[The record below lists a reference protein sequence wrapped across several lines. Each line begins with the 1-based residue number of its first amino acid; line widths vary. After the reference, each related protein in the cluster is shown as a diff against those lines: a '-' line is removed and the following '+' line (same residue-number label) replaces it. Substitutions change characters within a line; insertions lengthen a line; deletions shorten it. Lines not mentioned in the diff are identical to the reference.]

1 MELVDSTRLRT
12 FQPGVDIFKQA
23 TPRHYL
29 YIVLQ
34 GCCEYRRCFPMDV
47 VRAGTLLGDAY
58 MLACLHGWMDGS
70 IRASMHS
77 SAVDAPRLQGSLLS
91 TSACKPS

>member
-1 MELVDSTRLRT
+1 MELVESTRLRT

-34 GCCEYRRCFPMDV
+34 GCCEYRRCFPTDV
-47 VRAGTLLGDAY
+47 VRAGTLLCDTRL
-58 MLACLHGWMDGS
+58 LAWC
-70 IRASMHS
+70 R
-77 SAVDAPRLQGSLLS
+77 SALDSPRLQGSLLS

>member
-47 VRAGTLLGDAY
+47 VRAGTCTLQCHTYSLEWVD
-58 MLACLHGWMDGS
+58 GWMDRS
-70 IRASMHS
+70 IRACMHAS
-77 SAVDAPRLQGSLLS
+77 
-91 TSACKPS
+91 